1 MHKIKGNYP
10 SLLKAEAY
18 LEPSQRFKMELF
30 WENSELLKAV
40 KYFCKSALL
49 QIYECVPNAHLER
62 ILE

>member
-30 WENSELLKAV
+30 
-40 KYFCKSALL
+40 
-49 QIYECVPNAHLER
+49 
-62 ILE
+62 